1 MKLTQLLDAYINK
14 RLKGKSKNTVRLYK
28 HSISSF
34 SRTIGREPEMSDL
47 TDDNIE
53 RHMWRIVQKGGSPA
67 SANKDHGQL
76 TALWRF
82 ASNNRM
88 VNTWPNVRTMQ
99 EVERV
104 PMGWMP
110 EECNRLLA
118 AARNEGGFIGTVPA
132 RIWWE
137 SLLKVLF
144 DTGERIGAIRGLQHE
159 HLQSKW
165 LLVPAALRKGNK
177 SDKLYELQADTVA
190 LMRVLIEKNTDDTLM
205 FPWDRCET
213 YIYNRYKGILKRAK
227 LPSDRRS
234 CFHRIR
240 RTLCSAVAASG
251 GDASAALGHSS
262 PRTTKRYLDPRIV
275 GGVKPSEIMAAFLR
289 TPPEPPTPP
298 DEKRKQA

>member
-1 MKLTQLLDAYINK
+1 MKLTELLDLYIAK
-14 RLKGKSKNTVRLYK
+14 RLKGKSSNTVRLYN
-28 HSISSF
+28 HSINSF
-34 SRTIGREPEMSDL
+34 SRTIGQQAELSDL

-88 VNTWPNVRTMQ
+88 FDTWPNVRTMQ
-99 EVERV
+99 EIERV

-110 EECNRLLA
+110 DECGQLLA
-118 AARNEGGFIGTVPA
+118 AARTEGGFIATVPA

-137 SLLKVLF
+137 SLLRVLL

-165 LLVPAALRKGNK
+165 ILVPAALRKGNK
-177 SDKLYELQADTVA
+177 RDKLYELQPDTVA
-190 LMRVLIEKNTDDTLM
+190 LLISLVASNTNNADL

-213 YIYNRYKGILKRAK
+213 YIYNRYKAILKRAK

-234 CFHRIR
+234 QFHRIR
-240 RTLCSAVAASG
+240 RTVASAVANG
-251 GDASAALGHSS
+251 GFALAQ
-262 PRTTKRYLDPRIV
+262 D
-275 GGVKPSEIMAAFLR
+275 M
-289 TPPEPPTPP
+289 
-298 DEKRKQA
+298 